1 MACKFACEVGLV
13 GKAARKPDFCEAMRA
28 LQQPLRSYPRACLGH
43 DVAAAQAAFGQR
55 PLQAAAGQ
63 ARVLGQCIH
72 RVLCCRVLQHMARQL
87 VRQRWPGQGVAQVG
101 GGLGLQGG
109 GVGTL
114 LS

>member
-1 MACKFACEVGLV
+1 MAGKLACEVGLV
-13 GKAARKPDFCEAMRA
+13 GKPTGKPDLCQTVRA
-28 LQQPLRSYPRACLGH
+28 LQQPLRCQTCAGLGD
-43 DVAAAQAAFGQR
+43 DVAAAQAILVQR

-72 RVLCCRVLQHMARQL
+72 CVLCCRVLQHMARQL

>member
-1 MACKFACEVGLV
+1 MW
-13 GKAARKPDFCEAMRA
+13 A
-28 LQQPLRSYPRACLGH
+28 LQQPLRGHARPGLGH
-43 DVAAAQAAFGQR
+43 DVAATQAAFGQR

-63 ARVLGQCIH
+63 AGVLGQCFH
-72 RVLCCRVLQHMARQL
+72 GVLRRRVVQHMARQL

>member
-1 MACKFACEVGLV
+1 
-13 GKAARKPDFCEAMRA
+13 MRA
-28 LQQPLRSYPRACLGH
+28 LQQPLRRHARPGLGH
-43 DVAAAQAAFGQR
+43 DVAAAQATFGQR

-63 ARVLGQCIH
+63 ARVPGQGFH
-72 RVLCCRVLQHMARQL
+72 RVLRRRVVQHMARQL
-87 VRQRWPGQGVAQVG
+87 VRQRRPRQGVAQVG